1 MPPAMITACSS
12 AMPTSYT
19 RSGNF
24 FLTSIRPVPSSI
36 AAEIATILGSFS
48 IIVISVFAKACE

>member
-1 MPPAMITACSS
+1 MPAAKVTACSS
-12 AMPTSYT
+12 AMPTSKT

-36 AAEIATILGSFS
+36 AADSATIFGSFS
-48 IIVISVFAKACE
+48 IMAISVFAKTCE

>member
-12 AMPTSYT
+12 AMPTSKT

-24 FLTSIRPVPSSI
+24 FCTSIRPVPSSI
-36 AAEIATILGSFS
+36 AAEMATIFGSFS
-48 IIVISVFAKACE
+48 IMVMRVFAKTCE